1 MSQQLS
7 DSLAA
12 ARTCLQALRSSSGSS
27 AHSMDVACSGFLM
40 PYMAAPI
47 SSLEHG
53 LEGLGELFFVIQGG
67 RCNQRVCLDRNCQG
81 GFMLRVHQGR
91 K

>member
-7 DSLAA
+7 DSLVA

-27 AHSMDVACSGFLM
+27 AHSMDFACSGFLM
-40 PYMAAPI
+40 PYMAAPV

-53 LEGLGELFFVIQGG
+53 LEGLGELFYCYPGG
-67 RCNQRVCLDRNCQG
+67 AL
-81 GFMLRVHQGR
+81 
-91 K
+91 